1 MKNKI
6 LPAIRRVLAALALI
20 ALTFVFL
27 DFTGLFQKWL
37 GFLAKIQFLPAVLAA
52 NFAVIAVLLVITLLF
67 GRIYCSVLCPLG
79 VFQDGVSWLSGLRN
93 KGKKRLRFSFSKEK
107 KWLRYTIL
115 GLFVLAMIFGLQIF
129 VALLAPYS
137 AYGRIVTNL
146 FQPIY
151 RVVNNLF
158 AGLSEHFG
166 NYAFYPK
173 SVWLKSLPTFIVAAV
188 TFIAVVVMSWKN
200 GRSYCNTVCPVGT
213 LLSLFSRF
221 AMFRPVIDTDKC
233 KNCMLC
239 EHACKASCID
249 VANHKIDYSRCVAC
263 FNCLENCHCDALHY
277 KFSWRAPLKQQPKPT
292 DGASRTKSVSVANNA
307 SSSTSVSH
315 NVNAL
320 ATKASFA
327 ENVSTATNISA
338 AIGNTDV
345 SCAKSTS
352 PDTNVSPFTTASKAE
367 NVSSTKNALA
377 TKVSLTENTS
387 PNKSVSGAETS
398 TLPVKNISQT
408 DSPSGGKNSSASNNV
423 SADKNSSA
431 SNNIST
437 DKNSSAAE
445 NVSAGK
451 NVSGKNPSN
460 KAVGKDEPTGKD
472 EPIDKGRRAFLA
484 STALLAGAVS
494 IKAQEKKIDGGLALL
509 IDKKEPERTNRIV
522 PFGAGS
528 LKNLYEHCTA
538 CGLCIAACPN
548 EVLRPSSDLQ
558 HFMMPYMSFEKGY
571 CRPECTKCSQVC
583 PTGAILPITPEEKT
597 AIHIGIATVDYELCV
612 VNTDGVNCGNCARH
626 CPASAIHMVAKDPS
640 DENSLKIP
648 SVDTERCIG
657 CGACEN
663 LCPAAPYSAIRVNGR
678 EIHIDNR

>member
-1 MKNKI
+1 MVNMAETRKHNNMKNKI
-6 LPAIRRVLAALALI
+6 LPAVRRVLAAFTLI
-20 ALTFVFL
+20 ALTLVFL
-27 DFTGLFQKWL
+27 DLTGLFQKWL

-52 NFAVIAVLLVITLLF
+52 NFAVIVVLLVITLLF
-67 GRIYCSVLCPLG
+67 GRVYCSALCPLG
-79 VFQDGVSWLSGLRN
+79 VFQDGVSWLSGLRK
-93 KGKKRLRFSFSKEK
+93 KGKKRLRFGFSKEK

-115 GLFVLAMIFGLQIF
+115 ALFVLAMIFGVQIF

-146 FQPIY
+146 FQPVY

-200 GRSYCNTVCPVGT
+200 GRSYCNTVCPIGT

-277 KFSWRAPLKQQPKPT
+277 KFTWRAPLKQQPKPT
-292 DGASRTKSVSVANNA
+292 AGALR
-307 SSSTSVSH
+307 
-315 NVNAL
+315 
-320 ATKASFA
+320 A
-327 ENVSTATNISA
+327 E
-338 AIGNTDV
+338 
-345 SCAKSTS
+345 
-352 PDTNVSPFTTASKAE
+352 
-367 NVSSTKNALA
+367 
-377 TKVSLTENTS
+377 
-387 PNKSVSGAETS
+387 SVSGVETS
-398 TLPVKNISQT
+398 ALPVKNISQT
-408 DSPSGGKNSSASNNV
+408 DSSSCNENSSSLNSVSADKNSSATNNV

-431 SNNIST
+431 TN
-437 DKNSSAAE
+437 

-451 NVSGKNPSN
+451 NISAKNPSN
-460 KAVGKDEPTGKD
+460 KAAGKDEQAGKEEPGNKVETAGMDKTTGKEEPAGKDEPM
-472 EPIDKGRRAFLA
+472 DKGRRAFLT

-509 IDKKEPERTNRIV
+509 IDKKEPERTKRVV
-522 PFGAGS
+522 PFGAVS
-528 LKNLYEHCTA
+528 LKNFYEHCTA

-548 EVLRPSSDLQ
+548 EVLRPSSDLK
-558 HFMMPYMSFEKGY
+558 HLMMPYMSFEKGY

-626 CPASAIHMVAKDPS
+626 CPALAIHMVAKDPG
-640 DENSLKIP
+640 DTGSLKIP

>member
-1 MKNKI
+1 MVNMAGTRKHNNMKNKI
-6 LPAIRRVLAALALI
+6 LPAVRRVLAAFALI
-20 ALTFVFL
+20 ALTLVFL

-52 NFAVIAVLLVITLLF
+52 NFAVIVVLLVITLLF
-67 GRIYCSVLCPLG
+67 GRVYCSALCPLG
-79 VFQDGVSWLSGLRN
+79 VFQDGVSWLSGLRK
-93 KGKKRLRFSFSKEK
+93 KGKKRLRFGFSKEK

-115 GLFVLAMIFGLQIF
+115 ALFVLAMIFGVQIF

-146 FQPIY
+146 FQPVY

-200 GRSYCNTVCPVGT
+200 GRSYCNTVCPIGT

-277 KFSWRAPLKQQPKPT
+277 KFTWRAPLKQQPKPT
-292 DGASRTKSVSVANNA
+292 AGALRAESVSVANSA
-307 SSSTSVSH
+307 SS
-315 NVNAL
+315 
-320 ATKASFA
+320 
-327 ENVSTATNISA
+327 
-338 AIGNTDV
+338 G
-345 SCAKSTS
+345 
-352 PDTNVSPFTTASKAE
+352 TNVSPFTSASKSK
-367 NVSSTKNALA
+367 NVSSAKNASA
-377 TKVSLTENTS
+377 TKVSLTENASPATNISAATGTTSVSGAKSTS
-387 PNKSVSGAETS
+387 PDINISPFTSASKTENISGNKSVSGVETS
-398 TLPVKNISQT
+398 ALPTKI
-408 DSPSGGKNSSASNNV
+408 V
-423 SADKNSSA
+423 SA
-431 SNNIST
+431 
-437 DKNSSAAE
+437 
-445 NVSAGK
+445 
-451 NVSGKNPSN
+451 KNPSN
-460 KAVGKDEPTGKD
+460 KAAGKDEQAGKGEPGNKVETAGMDKTTGKEEPAGKDEPM
-472 EPIDKGRRAFLA
+472 DKGRRAFLT

-509 IDKKEPERTNRIV
+509 IDKKEPERTKRVV
-522 PFGAGS
+522 PFGAVS
-528 LKNLYEHCTA
+528 LKNIYEHCTA

-548 EVLRPSSDLQ
+548 EVLRPSSDLK
-558 HFMMPYMSFEKGY
+558 HLMMPYMSFEKGY

-597 AIHIGIATVDYELCV
+597 AIHIGIASVDYELCV

-626 CPASAIHMVAKDPS
+626 CPAAAIHMVAKDPG
-640 DENSLKIP
+640 DTGSLKIP
-648 SVDTERCIG
+648 SVDTELCIG